1 MYKTSKCRVKKLVVK
16 VVSMPNATPCDTMK
30 KLRIVPHSSQ
40 WLPHP
45 SILSSCFSDMPSC
58 HALTIHFA
66 RHRSI
71 RPANPFLQQDIPD
84 THLRQKLS
92 QLPGTSH
99 PSYRANC
106 RQGIDECRYHRA
118 FSAAILGGRGD
129 RNSRQPKLGRT
140 SSGART
146 KVGSA

>member
-1 MYKTSKCRVKKLVVK
+1 
-16 VVSMPNATPCDTMK
+16 MPNKKAHSKGSIHAKCHTM
-30 KLRIVPHSSQ
+30 RYHETFCVVPHSSQ

-66 RHRSI
+66 HHRSI

-92 QLPGTSH
+92 QLPETSH
-99 PSYRANC
+99 PSCRANC
-106 RQGIDECRYHRA
+106 RRGTDECRYRLA
-118 FSAAILGGRGD
+118 SSVAIREGRGD
-129 RNSRQPKLGRT
+129 RSSRRSRWGRR
-140 SSGART
+140 SSGGRT